1 VGYYRLGD
9 AYVRKGDDVS
19 AEQALSAAVGVDDP
33 GCRGL
38 QPAWR
43 LLGEVRLRAG
53 KTNAAAEAFA
63 KCVEVD
69 RESED
74 GAACAAAL
82 GRILPEAPASPL
94 PVPDAAA
101 P

>member
-1 VGYYRLGD
+1 M
-9 AYVRKGDDVS
+9 
-19 AEQALSAAVGVDDP
+19 
-33 GCRGL
+33 
-38 QPAWR
+38 
-43 LLGEVRLRAG
+43 LGEVRLRVG
-53 KTNAAAEAFA
+53 KMDEAAEAFA
-63 KCVEVD
+63 QCVEVD

-82 GRILPEAPASPL
+82 GRLLLPEAPASAP